1 MKLFTPALI
10 LSSLVIVMWTGV
22 CRADPGDDWPMWRH
36 DAGRTAA
43 TDAELPAKLYL
54 QWKREFP
61 KPAPAFPNDSRLCF
75 DRSYEPV
82 AAEGRIFVPSMVN
95 DSVAAFN
102 AETGEEQW
110 RFFADGPVRY
120 APLFWQKKIYFVADD
135 GFLYCVDA
143 SEGRL
148 IWKFSP
154 LKPERSACKLLGDE
168 RLISRWPARGGPV
181 LAGETVYFA
190 VGIWPN
196 EGVEVCAVNASTGKP
211 LWTNRDCAFI
221 EDGLFDHGGRWDGGL
236 VPQGYLTVVGRKLIV
251 PGGRSLPGFFDC
263 ATGRMEPYTSG
274 WGGRVG
280 LAKGNWYVSGIGD
293 FLFQSGD
300 LYRITSGIPDAGE
313 KPGDFVEVEEFA
325 KQMNASP
332 ATVEKWIKQFKLE
345 VADIK
350 GKRCLKARNGNEIT
364 YLSWWTSS
372 KSEPLRPGEKN
383 ALESR
388 IRLQIDPANAK
399 ELGVFREPVF
409 SGNTMYYSIPV
420 VDGQKVLRNSNDDRK
435 QPRPD
440 DYTYNGIVACDLG
453 SQSQWEP
460 KLQGGWGDPARLV
473 AWNVVRFNQL
483 WNLQSSLKV
492 HIKAGGRLF
501 AGSPG
506 LVAAVEIPVEGKSAE
521 VSWRASIKGT
531 PHRMLVAGGKLF
543 VVTLE
548 GELYCFGAEKKSAST
563 YACKPGKPAKPAD
576 TWTAR
581 ANDILRQTGV
591 REGYG
596 VVLGLGSGRLVEELA
611 CQSRLRLIV
620 LEPDAG
626 KVEKARREFHEKG
639 LYGLRIHVLQG
650 DLMSLKS
657 SPYLAS
663 IITAEA
669 IPETTFAAGHEYV
682 NRLFA
687 LLRPYGGKTC
697 FALDANTHEI
707 FTRQIHSAA
716 PACAAIDRRGGL
728 SILSRQGAL
737 PNTADWMHE
746 SGEAANTFASSDQQ
760 VKGPL
765 GVLWFGGEL
774 DRTVPW
780 IEGDPPCLPGESAPS
795 PYAGA
800 GPRPRVA
807 EGRMFVQIGNELHA
821 TDIYTG
827 RHLWKRTVN
836 SLSDIVAVGKN
847 IYAISGKKCLYL
859 DAETGERLD
868 TFSSPAG
875 EAWGQIRISGD
886 SLVGVTGKW
895 LVCMDR
901 NTGVLRWKVLS
912 QRDGFNFALG
922 TDKVFSVDYWNFAH
936 RKKEDPKSEEAEI
949 TAMNLENGNPLWK
962 IQVVTPSL
970 AAGTKWNNFAPP
982 LVPELAFSV
991 QGDVLLF
998 TRNTATAEAYQ
1009 GSTGRLLWS
1018 KELLCK
1024 EPPGAFTSYHPP
1036 VVLADKFV
1044 THGGQVID
1052 LKTGEPCAERL
1063 WKNNNSNRG
1072 CGRALGCPNLVLI
1085 RDSHVSYFDL
1095 KTGVHTYFRGIRS
1108 GCTNTLIPAGGV
1120 LSAPNYA
1127 HHCNCNYPI
1136 YLSLA
1141 FVTMPEAE
1149 SWNVIPAN
1157 TN

>member
-1 MKLFTPALI
+1 MKLFTPARI
-10 LSSLVIVMWTGV
+10 LSSVIFAMWTCACV
-22 CRADPGDDWPMWRH
+22 AEPCDDWPMWRH
-36 DAGRTAA
+36 DAGRTGA
-43 TDAELPAKLYL
+43 TGMELPDAMCL

-82 AAEGRIFVPSMVN
+82 AAEHRIFVPSMIS
-95 DSVAAFN
+95 DSVAAFD
-102 AETGEEQW
+102 AETGAEQW

-120 APLFWQKKIYFVADD
+120 APLFWRKKVYFVSDD
-135 GFLYCVDA
+135 GCLYCVDVA
-143 SEGRL
+143 DGRL
-148 IWKFSP
+148 LWKFSP
-154 LKPERSACKLLGDE
+154 LEPERSGCKLLGDE
-168 RLISRWPARGGPV
+168 RFISRWPARGGPV
-181 LAGETVYFA
+181 LSGETVFFA

-196 EGVEVCAVNASTGKP
+196 EGVAVCAVNADSGKQ
-211 LWTNRDCAFI
+211 LWVNRDCSFVK
-221 EDGLFDHGGRWDGGL
+221 DGLFDHGGRWDGGL
-236 VPQGYLTVVGRKLIV
+236 VPQGYLSVVGQKLVV

-280 LAKGNWYVSGIGD
+280 LAKGNWYASGISN

-300 LYRITSGIPDAGE
+300 LYRLANGVPEAAA
-313 KPGDFVEVEEFA
+313 KPGDYVEVAEFA
-325 KQMNASP
+325 RQMQASP
-332 ATVEKWIKQFKLE
+332 ATVEEWIKQFKLE
-345 VADIK
+345 VADVG
-350 GKRCLKARNGNEIT
+350 GKRCLKVRNGDEIT

-372 KSEPLRPGEKN
+372 KTQPLRPGEKN

-388 IRLQIDPANAK
+388 IRLQVDSANAK

-409 SGNTMYYSIPV
+409 AGNEMYYSVPV
-420 VDGQKVLRNSNDDRK
+420 VDGQKILRNSNDDRL
-435 QPRPD
+435 QPRTA
-440 DYTYNGIVACDLG
+440 DYTYSGIVACDLG
-453 SQSQWEP
+453 SQMQWEP
-460 KLQGGWGDPARLV
+460 KLQGGWGEPARLV

-483 WNLQSSLKV
+483 WNLPSSLKV
-492 HIKAGGRLF
+492 HIKAGRHLF

-506 LVAAVEIPVEGKSAE
+506 TVAAVKIPEQGQSAE
-521 VSWRASIKGT
+521 ISWKASIRGT
-531 PHRMLVAGGKLF
+531 PHRMLAANGRLF

-548 GELYCFGAEKKSAST
+548 GEIYCFGAEKKSAKA
-563 YACKPGKPAKPAD
+563 YAYKPDQSVKPAD
-576 TWTAR
+576 EWTR
-581 ANDILRQTGV
+581 RVKDMLRQTGV

-596 VVLGLGSGRLVEELA
+596 VVLGLGTGRLVEELA
-611 CQSRLRLIV
+611 GQSKLRLIV
-620 LEPDAG
+620 LEPDG
-626 KVEKARREFHEKG
+626 EKVTKARRAFHEKG
-639 LYGLRIHVLQG
+639 LYGMRVHVLQG
-650 DLMSLKS
+650 DLMSLKP

-663 IITAEA
+663 IVTAEE
-669 IPETTFAAGHEYV
+669 IPDKVFAADPGCV
-682 NRLFA
+682 SRIFS
-687 LLRPYGGKTC
+687 LLRPYGGKAC
-697 FALDANTHEI
+697 FASSETSHEA
-707 FTRQIHSAA
+707 FARQVR
-716 PACAAIDRRGGL
+716 PAVQAGGKIDRSGDF
-728 SILSRQGAL
+728 SILGREGAL
-737 PNTADWMHE
+737 PDAADWMHE
-746 SGEAANTFASSDQQ
+746 SGEAANTFASSDRQ

-807 EGRMFVQIGNELHA
+807 GGRMFVQIGDGLYA

-836 SLSDIVAVGKN
+836 SLGDVAAGEEKV
-847 IYAISGKKCLYL
+847 YAVSGRKCLCLNAATGEKL
-859 DAETGERLD
+859 DA
-868 TFSSPAG
+868 FSSPAG
-875 EAWGQIRISGD
+875 EPWSQIRISGD
-886 SLVGVTGKW
+886 SLVGVSGKC
-895 LVCMDR
+895 LVCLDR
-901 NTGVLRWKVLS
+901 NTGAVRWKVVS
-912 QRDGFNFALG
+912 QRDGFGYALG
-922 TDKVFSVDYWNFAH
+922 KDKVFCVDYWSLAH
-936 RKKEDPKSEEAEI
+936 RKKDDPKSEEAEI
-949 TAMNLENGNPLWK
+949 AAMSLAGGNVLWK
-962 IQVVTPSL
+962 VRTVAPCL
-970 AAGTKWNNFAPP
+970 AAGTKLNSYAPP
-982 LVPELAFSV
+982 LAPQLAFSEP
-991 QGDVLLF
+991 GNVLLF
-998 TRNTATAEAYQ
+998 TRNMATAEAYD
-1009 GSTGRLLWS
+1009 GSTGRLLWA

-1036 VVLADKFV
+1036 VVLADRFV

-1095 KTGVHTYFRGIRS
+1095 KTGNHTYFRGIRS

-1127 HHCNCNYPI
+1127 HHCNCNYPVYI
-1136 YLSLA
+1136 SLA
-1141 FVTMPEAE
+1141 FVTLPEAE